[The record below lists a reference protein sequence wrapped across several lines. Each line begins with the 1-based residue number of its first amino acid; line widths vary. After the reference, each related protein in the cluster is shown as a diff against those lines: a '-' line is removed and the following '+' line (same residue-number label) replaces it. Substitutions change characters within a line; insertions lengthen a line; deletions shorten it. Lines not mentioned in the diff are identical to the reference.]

1 MNKGYYR
8 HNSAFIKLIY
18 SDGTTYLHSNTDRN
32 RRKALINDGFELIL
46 LTN

>member
-8 HNSAFIKLIY
+8 HKSAFIKLIY
-18 SDGTTYLHSNTDRN
+18 SDGTTYLNSNTEKN
-32 RRKALINDGFELIL
+32 RKALINEGFELIL

>member
-8 HNSAFIKLIY
+8 YNSAFIKLIY
-18 SDGTTYLHSNTDRN
+18 SDGTTYLSSNTEEN
-32 RRKALINDGFELIL
+32 RKALINEGFQLIL

>member
-18 SDGTTYLHSNTDRN
+18 SDGTTYLNSNTEKN
-32 RRKALINDGFELIL
+32 REALINEGFQLIL

>member
-8 HNSAFIKLIY
+8 HKSAFIKLIY
-18 SDGTTYLHSNTDRN
+18 LDGTTYLHFNTEIN
-32 RRKALINDGFELIL
+32 RKALINEGFELIL

>member
-1 MNKGYYR
+1 MNKGCYR

-18 SDGTTYLHSNTDRN
+18 SDGTTYLHFNTDRN
-32 RRKALINDGFELIL
+32 RKTLINDGFELIL

>member
-8 HNSAFIKLIY
+8 HNSAFIKLTY
-18 SDGTTYLHSNTDRN
+18 SDGTIYLNSNTETN
-32 RRKALINDGFELIL
+32 RKALINEGFQLIL